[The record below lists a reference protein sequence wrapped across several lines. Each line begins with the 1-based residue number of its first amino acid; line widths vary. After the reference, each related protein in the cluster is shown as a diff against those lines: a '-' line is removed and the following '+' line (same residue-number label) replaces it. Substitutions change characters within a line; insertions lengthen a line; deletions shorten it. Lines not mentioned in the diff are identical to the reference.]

1 MILEKKRLAI
11 ALQKVHKLNRQ
22 TLYDLVILRGGYQ
35 GSAGQENFKPEVWL
49 SQKGQ
54 EFPWVKTRMGLTHIV
69 CEKEHQTWSS
79 TSQAQLLFQPLV
91 SFEPGWETKNET
103 FMSFNLL
110 HYIIMVL
117 PFQGCYEKYTNI
129 PTCLPS
135 EAMDLNTWYG
145 HHRKTQ
151 AGWKTGICGLRSLAR
166 ADGAG
171 MASRPCSNQ
180 EPRKE
185 RKNGTVTPSPT
196 AEVLLCLPSHRADFS
211 QQEVGSQHPAN
222 NLLGVGVARG
232 TSFSSGP
239 WLRPSLSYSI

>member
-1 MILEKKRLAI
+1 M
-11 ALQKVHKLNRQ
+11 QKVHKLNRQ

-35 GSAGQENFKPEVWL
+35 GPAGQENFRPEVWL
-49 SQKGQ
+49 SQQGQ

-69 CEKEHQTWSS
+69 CEKVRQTWSS

-91 SFEPGWETKNET
+91 SFEPGCETKDET

-110 HYIIMVL
+110 HYIIMIL
-117 PFQGCYEKYTNI
+117 PFQGCDEKHMNI
-129 PTCLPS
+129 PTCLPP
-135 EAMDLNTWYG
+135 EAMDLNTCYG

-151 AGWKTGICGLRSLAR
+151 AGWKTGICSLRSLAR

-171 MASRPCSNQ
+171 MGSRPCSNQ

-196 AEVLLCLPSHRADFS
+196 AEAICSVFQVTELILVNKKLETSIPQITCWGWGWPEALLFPLAP
-211 QQEVGSQHPAN
+211 GSGQVFLILYN
-222 NLLGVGVARG
+222 
-232 TSFSSGP
+232 
-239 WLRPSLSYSI
+239 